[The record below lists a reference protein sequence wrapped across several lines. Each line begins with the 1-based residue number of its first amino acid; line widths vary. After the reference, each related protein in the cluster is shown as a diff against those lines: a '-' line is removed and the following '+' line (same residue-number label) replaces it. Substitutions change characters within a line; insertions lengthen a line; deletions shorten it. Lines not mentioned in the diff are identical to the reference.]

1 MTPALKVVALF
12 VGLFVFFI
20 SFLPWALPLLMES
33 NFCRLSPN
41 EFCREAEIERLE
53 KSSADLREQFEA
65 TRESLRRLVASV
77 AR

>member
-20 SFLPWALPLLMES
+20 SFLPWALPLLLES
-33 NFCRLSPN
+33 DFCRLIPN
-41 EFCREAEIERLE
+41 KFCREAGIERLE

-65 TRESLRRLVASV
+65 TRESWRRLVASV
-77 AR
+77 GG